1 MPVSTYTYP
10 NGFRLIY
17 EKSNGSIPVTNMQI
31 FVDFGSAYETD
42 DSRGAAHFIE
52 HMCFKGTKRI
62 KESKQIQRTYD
73 RVGAYIN
80 AYTDKRYTRYVTKCD
95 SNYTESLMNLFADML
110 FNSLFRE
117 NDCAMEDKIVIE
129 ESSKSSDNSET
140 ELVDRSEEMLYNG
153 SAFAY
158 PIDTLAYHKKQM
170 DCARMNELYKLF
182 YQPNRISISIVS
194 DLSLSHI
201 KQMLASSPFAKLQNS
216 APYHNT
222 INRCITPQSDTA
234 YYIKEKI
241 TDKTTH
247 ISLGFR
253 INREDRHAAIVLR
266 TLIGGPMSS
275 RLFIKLREDN
285 GLTYTSSAY
294 VTYYDIY
301 GDLTLYAETD
311 STKVM
316 SNSNGKKGVL
326 PLMLDVIND
335 ILKNGVTVEE
345 FEFAKGYLKGTMNG
359 ELDNNTLK
367 CKHNGAHFLEY
378 PDEPFYEYTK
388 LYDAHYKNITR
399 KEIDD
404 VARKYFRKD
413 NLSVCLIGGKTP
425 KPNQVKAAIKLM
437 YRH

>member
-1 MPVSTYTYP
+1 MPVSTHTYP

-31 FVDFGSAYETD
+31 FIDFGSAHETD
-42 DSRGAAHFIE
+42 DSRGSAHFIE
-52 HMCFKGTKRI
+52 HMCFKGTKHI

-73 RVGAYIN
+73 KVGAYIN
-80 AYTDKRYTRYVTKCD
+80 ASTDKRHTRYITKCD
-95 SNYTESLMNLFADML
+95 SNYVESLMNLFADML
-110 FNSLFRE
+110 FHSLFRE
-117 NDCAMEDKIVIE
+117 NDCLMEDKIVIE
-129 ESSKSSDNSET
+129 ECSSSSDDSAV
-140 ELVDRSEEMLYNG
+140 ELVDHSEGLLYNG
-153 SAFAY
+153 SPYAY
-158 PIDTLAYHKKQM
+158 PVDTLAYHSKPM
-170 DCARMNELYKLF
+170 DCSRMNELYKLF
-182 YQPNRISISIVS
+182 YQPNRMSISIVS
-194 DLSLSHI
+194 DLSLPHI
-201 KQMLASSPFAKLQNS
+201 KHMLASSLFTKMKNS
-216 APYHNT
+216 SPYKHT
-222 INRCITPQSDTA
+222 INKCIATQSDTA
-234 YYIKEKI
+234 YYIKEKV

-253 INREDRHAAIVLR
+253 INREDRHAAIVLK

-311 STKVM
+311 STKVI
-316 SNSNGKKGVL
+316 SNRNGKKGVL
-326 PLMLDVIND
+326 PLMIDVIND
-335 ILKNGVTVEE
+335 ILKNGVTAEE

-359 ELDNNTLK
+359 ELDNDMLK
-367 CKHNGAHFLEY
+367 CKHNGAHLLEY
-378 PDEPFYEYTK
+378 PDEPFYEYAK
-388 LYDAHYKNITR
+388 IYDTYYKNMTLR
-399 KEIDD
+399 EVDD

-437 YRH
+437 YQH

>member
-1 MPVSTYTYP
+1 MPVSTHTYP

-31 FVDFGSAYETD
+31 FVDFGSAHETD

-52 HMCFKGTKRI
+52 HMCFKGTKNIR
-62 KESKQIQRTYD
+62 ESKQIQRKYD
-73 RVGAYIN
+73 NVGAYIN

-95 SNYTESLMNLFADML
+95 SNYAENLMNIFADML

-129 ESSKSSDNSET
+129 ESSKSSDDSVT

-158 PIDTLAYHKKQM
+158 PIDTLAYHEKQM
-170 DCARMNELYKLF
+170 NCTRMNELYKLF
-182 YQPNRISISIVS
+182 YQPNRMSISIVS

-201 KQMLASSPFAKLQNS
+201 KRILSLSLFTKQKSN
-216 APYHNT
+216 APYKHT
-222 INRCITPQSDTA
+222 INSCITSQSDTA
-234 YYIKEKI
+234 YYIKEKV

-247 ISLGFR
+247 VSLGFR
-253 INREDRHAAIVLR
+253 INREDRHAAIILR

-285 GLTYTSSAY
+285 GLTYTSNAY
-294 VTYYDIY
+294 VTYYGIY

-311 STKVM
+311 STKVI
-316 SNSNGKKGVL
+316 SNRNGKKGVL

-335 ILKNGVTVEE
+335 IVKNGVTMEE
-345 FEFAKGYLKGTMNG
+345 FDFAKGYLKGIMNG
-359 ELDNNTLK
+359 ELDNDTLK
-367 CKHNGAHFLEY
+367 CKHNGAHFLEH
-378 PDEPFYEYTK
+378 PDESFYEYAK
-388 LYDAHYKNITR
+388 LYETHYKNITR
-399 KEIDD
+399 KDVDD

-425 KPNQVKAAIKLM
+425 KLNKVQAVIKLM
-437 YRH
+437 YKH